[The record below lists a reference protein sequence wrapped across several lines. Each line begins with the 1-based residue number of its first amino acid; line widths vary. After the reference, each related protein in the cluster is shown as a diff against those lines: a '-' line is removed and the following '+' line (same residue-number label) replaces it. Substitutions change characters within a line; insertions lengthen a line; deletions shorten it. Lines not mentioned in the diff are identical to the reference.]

1 MAEHDSSSIRHK
13 KPWAITCF
21 GTLAAI
27 GLISMP
33 FVAGT
38 PDAEKMSD
46 TIRFLGHF
54 HPVLLHLPIGVFILI
69 LLQEMGV
76 IFGKRFHGKVA
87 DTTMFPLFFGAAS
100 AILAVIAG
108 FLLYQS
114 GEEFAGNALAERH
127 MWGGLAFAVAA
138 VVTFVLKAWSVN
150 RLVNPAFYRALLF
163 ASVGMMGFASHD
175 GASVTHGP
183 DYLTQ
188 YAPNP
193 VRSVLGIEK
202 KKEKSGKPD
211 PATTS
216 AGVKATGAKAVVY
229 TDIVAPI
236 LENRC
241 VQCHKEGKAKG
252 KFRLDTYELLVKG
265 SSDGPGVVPGNLAD
279 SQILVRMAL
288 PKDDDARMP
297 PKGKPDIEDP
307 ELAVVKW
314 WIENGAD
321 PKKTLGD
328 FQVPAAI
335 QEAIAKLAPAGS
347 AATAGGELAA
357 HGESSEGSAAPV
369 PPDDALKAAVAG
381 ISKQYPGALI
391 FESQKSGLLAFSA
404 VSLREKLDDAAFTK
418 LKSVSP
424 QFVTVDLSST
434 KITDAGVAQLAVSK
448 NLRMIRLAE
457 TGVTDA
463 SIETLLKLPA
473 LESINL
479 YGTKVT
485 DAGVAKLAALPK
497 LKKLYLW
504 KTAVTP
510 AAIQALKAKLPACE
524 IIMGAAGA

>member
-1 MAEHDSSSIRHK
+1 
-13 KPWAITCF
+13 
-21 GTLAAI
+21 
-27 GLISMP
+27 MP
-33 FVAGT
+33 FVAGA
-38 PDAEKMSD
+38 PDAAKMPD
-46 TIRFLGHF
+46 IIRFIGHF
-54 HPVLLHLPIGVFILI
+54 HPVLLHLPIGVFILV
-69 LLQEMGV
+69 LLQEMGA

-114 GEEFAGNALAERH
+114 GEEFAGNPLAERH

-138 VVTFVLKAWSVN
+138 VATLVLKAWSVN
-150 RLVNPAFYRALLF
+150 RLVNAAFYRSLLF

-175 GASVTHGP
+175 GASVTHGS
-183 DYLTQ
+183 DYLTE

-202 KKEKSGKPD
+202 KKEKSEKAD
-211 PATTS
+211 SAATP
-216 AGVKATGAKAVVY
+216 AGVKATGAKSVVY

-297 PKGKPDIEDP
+297 PKGKPDIEVS

-321 PKKTLGD
+321 SKKTLGD

-335 QEAIAKLAPAGS
+335 QEAIAKLSTSS
-347 AATAGGELAA
+347 AVAAGGETGDP
-357 HGESSEGSAAPV
+357 HSAEPSAGLPKAT
-369 PPDDALKAAVAG
+369 PPDEALKAKVAG
-381 ISKQYPGALI
+381 ISKEYPGALI
-391 FESQKSGLLAFSA
+391 FESQNSSLLAFSA
-404 VSLREKLDDAAFTK
+404 VSLREKLNDATFAK
-418 LKSVSP
+418 LKSVAP

-434 KITDAGVAQLAVSK
+434 SITDASVTQLAASK

-457 TGVTDA
+457 TGVTDV
-463 SIETLLKLPA
+463 SIDTLLKLPT

-485 DAGVAKLAALPK
+485 DGGVAKLSALPK

-510 AAIQALKAKLPACE
+510 AAVDALKAKMPKCE
-524 IIMGAAGA
+524 IIMGAVGS

>member
-1 MAEHDSSSIRHK
+1 MAGHDTSSTRHK

-21 GTLAAI
+21 GTLAAV

-33 FVAGT
+33 FVAGA

-76 IFGKRFHGKVA
+76 IFGRRFHGKVA
-87 DTTMFPLFFGAAS
+87 DTTMFPLFFGAGS

-108 FLLYQS
+108 FLLYHS
-114 GEEFAGNALAERH
+114 GEEFAGNPLAERH
-127 MWGGLAFAVAA
+127 LWGGLAFAVAA
-138 VVTFVLKAWSVN
+138 VATFVLKAWSVN
-150 RLVNPAFYRALLF
+150 RLVNAAFYRALLF
-163 ASVGMMGFASHD
+163 ASVGVMGFASHD
-175 GASVTHGP
+175 GASLTHGS
-183 DYLTQ
+183 DYLTE

-202 KKEKSGKPD
+202 KKEKPRKTD
-211 PATTS
+211 LA
-216 AGVKATGAKAVVY
+216 AGARVTGEKAVVY
-229 TDIVAPI
+229 ADIVAPI

-265 SSDGPGVVPGNLAD
+265 SSDGPGVVPGNVAD
-279 SQILVRMAL
+279 SQIVVRMEL

-328 FQVPAAI
+328 FQVPATI
-335 QEAIAKLAPAGS
+335 QEAIAKLESAGS
-347 AATAGGELAA
+347 AASVEGETAA
-357 HGESSEGSAAPV
+357 HGTPEATGETL
-369 PPDDALKAAVAG
+369 PDDALKAAVAG
-381 ISKQYPGALI
+381 ISKEYPGALI
-391 FESQKSGLLAFSA
+391 FESQKSALLAFSA

-418 LKSVSP
+418 LKTVSS

-434 KITDAGVAQLAVSK
+434 SITDAGVAQLAASK

-497 LKKLYLW
+497 LKRLYLW
-504 KTAVTP
+504 KTGVTP
-510 AAIQALKAKLPACE
+510 AGIDALKAKLPACE
-524 IIMGAAGA
+524 IITGAAGS

>member
-1 MAEHDSSSIRHK
+1 MTQHDSSSTRHK

-21 GTLAAI
+21 GVLAAV

-33 FVAGT
+33 IVAGA
-38 PDAEKMSD
+38 PDAAKMPD
-46 TIRFLGHF
+46 IIRFLGHF

-114 GEEFAGNALAERH
+114 GEEFAGNPLAERH
-127 MWGGLAFAVAA
+127 LWGGLAFAVAA
-138 VVTFVLKAWSVN
+138 VTTLVLKAWSVF
-150 RLVNPAFYRALLF
+150 RLVNPAFYRSLLF

-175 GASVTHGP
+175 GASLTHGS
-183 DYLTQ
+183 DYLTE

-202 KKEKSGKPD
+202 KKEKSEKRD
-211 PATTS
+211 SETTS
-216 AGVKATGAKAVVY
+216 AGVKAIAGQSVVY
-229 TDIVAPI
+229 ADIVAPI
-236 LENRC
+236 LESRC

-297 PKGKPDIEDP
+297 PKGKPDIEEP
-307 ELAVVKW
+307 ELTVVKW

-321 PKKTLGD
+321 PKKTLAD
-328 FQVPAAI
+328 FQVPPTVKD
-335 QEAIAKLAPAGS
+335 AIAKLAPAGS
-347 AATAGGELAA
+347 AATA
-357 HGESSEGSAAPV
+357 HGESVAKGGAPESAAALV
-369 PPDDALKAAVAG
+369 PPSEALKAAVAG
-381 ISKQYPGALI
+381 IAKQYPGALI

-418 LKSVSP
+418 LKTVSP
-424 QFVTVDLSST
+424 QFVSVDLSST
-434 KITDAGVAQLAVSK
+434 SITDAGVAQLAVSK

-463 SIETLLKLPA
+463 SIETLLKMPT
-473 LESINL
+473 LESVNL

-485 DAGVAKLAALPK
+485 DAGVAKLSALPK
-497 LKKLYLW
+497 LKRLYLW

-510 AAIQALKAKLPACE
+510 AAIQTLKMKLPTCE
-524 IIMGAAGA
+524 IITGAVGS